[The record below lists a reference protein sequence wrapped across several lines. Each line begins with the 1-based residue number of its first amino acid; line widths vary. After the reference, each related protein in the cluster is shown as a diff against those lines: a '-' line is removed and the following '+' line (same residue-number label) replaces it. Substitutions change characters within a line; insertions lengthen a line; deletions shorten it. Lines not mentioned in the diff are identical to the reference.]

1 MGDGAARLAHRGRG
15 CVSVVPWGPAV
26 KDKGGR
32 IVNGYRNVWFCG
44 LHGLLWLLALLLG
57 LAFPLQLLQL
67 SHGIPEGMLQADA
80 LRGDAIQQGQLFFEW
95 QGCLIYAALAF
106 GQPRQQPLGDGH
118 LFQMEPFGP
127 GFGLPLSFEI
137 GPELPIFRRV
147 FAGEDDVTG
156 TQAVGDGVEAH
167 AVLPDPEGTP
177 VFGPV
182 ECKTFCRLAFC
193 CLSEIVGNQL

>member
-26 KDKGGR
+26 KDKGG
-32 IVNGYRNVWFCG
+32 
-44 LHGLLWLLALLLG
+44 GLLTGIGMSGFAACTVCFGCWRCCWALRSRCN
-57 LAFPLQLLQL
+57 LLQL

-80 LRGDAIQQGQLFFEW
+80 LLGDAIQQGQLFFEW

>member
-1 MGDGAARLAHRGRG
+1 
-15 CVSVVPWGPAV
+15 
-26 KDKGGR
+26 
-32 IVNGYRNVWFCG
+32 
-44 LHGLLWLLALLLG
+44 
-57 LAFPLQLLQL
+57 
-67 SHGIPEGMLQADA
+67 MLQADA
-80 LRGDAIQQGQLFFEW
+80 LRGDAIQQSQLFFEW

-118 LFQMEPFGP
+118 LFQMGPFGP